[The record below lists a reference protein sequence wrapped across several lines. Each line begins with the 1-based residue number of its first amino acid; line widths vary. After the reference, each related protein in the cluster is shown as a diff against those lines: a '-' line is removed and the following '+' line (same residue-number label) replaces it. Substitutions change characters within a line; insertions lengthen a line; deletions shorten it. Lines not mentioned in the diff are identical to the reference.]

1 LGHGVSPPKAVF
13 GGLDATLAK
22 ASRLSIKRGAFA
34 LRWKDAAARSGMPP
48 RVLFSQIVQF
58 NRKWEFDPDRSR
70 DVDILSLKNSDLTGK
85 GAWII

>member
-34 LRWKDAAARSGMPP
+34 LRWKDAAALGGAAP

-70 DVDILSLKNSDLTGK
+70 GVDILSLKNSDLTGK
-85 GAWII
+85 GTCII